1 MVKKILLYCS
11 GVNRPVLEQMNSPQE
26 EEKYAAQ
33 GTAVLITSSM
43 ATLSGGYA
51 LYAVFDTVLLAVPFG
66 TFWGGSILMLDRLL
80 LITMRKKRDNPMG
93 QLLTAAPRLVL
104 ALFIGFT
111 VAKPLEL
118 RVFQSEIQEAVHA
131 SEISTLKRERV
142 MLESKKKSA
151 EAEAKEALAAASQL
165 YSSVIPAKKA
175 SAADYQHTAAKK
187 SREVAQLDK
196 QIAEKT
202 HALSVR
208 EKLNAKDIKMG
219 LLRQIVILENL
230 AKIEPAVRYTGWVLS
245 ALFIMLEILPIMTKL
260 MAKYSVYDAA
270 LENLDATGIRLQD
283 KLREVGMEQL
293 DREALAVRQY
303 REAVAVTVRDEMIQA
318 SRQQIITIVRDV
330 PQVPGMAVRQAEVS
344 EAVADRITD
353 EIKNAVDTPANR
365 QPHKAA
371 PAWNFSMLR
380 QKLENLFWHNAE

>member
-51 LYAVFDTVLLAVPFG
+51 LSAVFGTGLLAVPFG
-66 TFWGGSILMLDRLL
+66 IFWGGSILMLDRLL
-80 LITMRKKRDNPMG
+80 LLTMRKKRDNPMG

-142 MLESKKKSA
+142 TLESKKKSA
-151 EAEAKEALAAASQL
+151 EAEAKEALAAANQL
-165 YSSVIPAKKA
+165 YASVIPAKKA
-175 SAADYQHTAAKK
+175 SAADYQQTAAKK

-196 QIAEKT
+196 QITEKT
-202 HALSVR
+202 QALSVR

-260 MAKYSVYDAA
+260 MAKFSVYDAA

-283 KLREVGMEQL
+283 KIREVGMEQL

-371 PAWNFSMLR
+371 PAWNLSMLR